1 MKVATPSTNV
11 TGGYFIWITLPPPLR
26 AVDIVE
32 RAQKEQNLRLA
43 RGDLFQVAGEASG
56 PADRF
61 GDKLRL
67 CFAWEEPR
75 HLTEGV
81 RRLARVLQ
89 AVV

>member
-1 MKVATPSTNV
+1 MA
-11 TGGYFIWITLPPPLR
+11 GGYFIWITLPSPLR
-26 AVDIVE
+26 AADIVE

-43 RGDLFQVAGEASG
+43 RGDVFQVAGELSG

-61 GDKLRL
+61 GDSLRL

-81 RRLARVLQ
+81 RRLARVMQ
-89 AVV
+89 GDV